1 MIDRLKLDKNTDE
14 LKRLIAEN
22 PDLPILI
29 LANDESA
36 LGDGGWSFC
45 TSIYFDV
52 CEYLDCEFFDYDD
65 TVIVDRDRLEEVV
78 EDRLYD
84 DYCDKPEEEYDKAI
98 KDMLAELEPYWKEAI
113 MIYATN

>member
-29 LANDESA
+29 LADESSA
-36 LGDGGWSFC
+36 SLDGGWSFC
-45 TSIYFDV
+45 TSIYFEV

-84 DYCDKPEEEYDKAI
+84 EYLDKPEEEYDKAI
-98 KDMLAELEPYWKEAI
+98 KDMLAKLEPYWKEAV

>member
-29 LANDESA
+29 LADDESA
-36 LGDGGWSFC
+36 SGDGGWTFC
-45 TSIYFDV
+45 SSITFNIE
-52 CEYLDCEFFDYDD
+52 EYLDCEFFDYDD
-65 TVIVDRDRLEEVV
+65 TVIVDRDRLEEIV

-84 DYCDKPEEEYDKAI
+84 GYLDKPEEEYDKAI
-98 KDMLAELEPYWKEAI
+98 KDMLAKLEPYWKKAI
-113 MIYATN
+113 VIFATN

>member
-1 MIDRLKLDKNTDE
+1 MIDRLKLDKNTTE

-29 LANDESA
+29 LADESSA
-36 LGDGGWSFC
+36 SLDGGWSFC
-45 TSIYFDV
+45 TSIYFEV
-52 CEYLDCEFFDYDD
+52 CEYLDCEFLDYDD

-84 DYCDKPEEEYDKAI
+84 DYLDKSEEEYDKAI
-98 KDMLAELEPYWKEAI
+98 KDMLAKLEPYWKEAI